1 MQRLSRLDGLRG
13 ILAVYVMAGHALPF
27 TAMPYWLASPFRHG
41 EAAVDLFFALSGL
54 VIVNSLERCGERF
67 WPFMQNR
74 ARRLLPV
81 YFSVLALAVVVICI
95 GSPLVAMPWISPTS
109 YAGLLWA
116 LPPQLLWHIL
126 AHVMLLHGLVPQGV
140 LPWAWITILG
150 PAWSLST
157 EWQFYVLMALLLP
170 CMKGSRRLTH
180 FAYLM
185 LGMGVCYRGFS
196 PLLPAY
202 WQFSRAFLP
211 DAAPY
216 FALGLASAVWLRSR
230 DPIPYLICL
239 ISVFALGL
247 VSGMPSRAFISV
259 GWTVLLL
266 AQRNPRMKV
275 LPKLLDSR
283 AAQYLGV
290 ISYPLYL
297 INEPLQRACA
307 MLIAPFAHG
316 SPQLFTLLWLPV
328 ALSVPVLAAMLL
340 HKWIEAPAMK
350 AGGVKI
356 PALPWR
362 SKPRRVAHPGLPQPP
377 TL

>member
-13 ILAVYVMAGHALPF
+13 ILAVYVMTGHALPY
-27 TAMPYWLASPFRHG
+27 TAIPHFLAAPFNHG

-54 VIVNSLERCGERF
+54 VIVNSFERCHDQF

-81 YFSVLALAVVVICI
+81 YFTVLTLAVLVICL
-95 GSPLVAMPWISPTS
+95 GSPLAAIPWISPTS
-109 YAGLLWA
+109 NAGLFWE
-116 LPPQLLWHIL
+116 LPPQLIWHIL
-126 AHVMLLHGLVPQGV
+126 AHATLLHGLLPQGV
-140 LPWAWITILG
+140 LPWAWITVLG

-157 EWQFYVLMALLLP
+157 EWQFYIMMALLLP

-180 FAYLM
+180 FAYLV
-185 LGMGVCYRGFS
+185 LGLGICYRGLS
-196 PLLPAY
+196 PLLPPY

-216 FALGLASAVWLRSR
+216 FALGLASAVWFRSR
-230 DPIPYLICL
+230 NPIPYLLCL
-239 ISVFALGL
+239 VAVFGLGL
-247 VSGMPSRAFISV
+247 GSG

-266 AQRNPRMKV
+266 AQRNPRMKF

-283 AAQYLGV
+283 AAQYLGL

-297 INEPLQRACA
+297 VNEPLQRACA
-307 MLIAPFAHG
+307 MLIAPLAHG
-316 SPQLFTLLWLPV
+316 SPQLFTLLWLPA
-328 ALSVPVLAAMLL
+328 ALSTPILAAMLL

-350 AGGVKI
+350 AGLKI
-356 PALPWR
+356 PAFRWR
-362 SKPRRVAHPGLPQPP
+362 AKLRRVAVPGLPQPP
-377 TL
+377 TP